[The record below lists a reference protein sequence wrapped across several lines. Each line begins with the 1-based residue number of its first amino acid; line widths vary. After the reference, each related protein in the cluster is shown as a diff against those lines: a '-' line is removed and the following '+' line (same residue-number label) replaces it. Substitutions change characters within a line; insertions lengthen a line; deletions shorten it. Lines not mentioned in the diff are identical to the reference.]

1 MGGYLR
7 TNFKRTGQISL
18 YAMAGGYPKTSYAG
32 GAGLN
37 RPYQGFI
44 MGSLVA
50 SGSAIG
56 VSAYGAMSAWFGGGL
71 FDSGYQIIPGGF
83 QVRVNTA
90 STPAA
95 GSGQGPY
102 MYPSIS
108 GSIFYVWTAGSTAS
122 TPASAAYTTVFS
134 WWGFISSSP

>member
-7 TNFKRTGQISL
+7 TNFKRTGQTSL
-18 YAMAGGYPKTSYAG
+18 YAMAGGFPFTSYDG

-44 MGSLVA
+44 MGSLTA
-50 SGSAIG
+50 SESLIG
-56 VSAYGAMSAWFGGGL
+56 VSAYGAMSAWFGGG
-71 FDSGYQIIPGGF
+71 FYDSGYQIVPGGF

-90 STPAA
+90 STPAP

-102 MYPSIS
+102 MFPSIS
-108 GSIFYVWTAGSTAS
+108 GSIFFVFVAGSTTS
-122 TPASAAYTTVFS
+122 SPATATYTTAFS